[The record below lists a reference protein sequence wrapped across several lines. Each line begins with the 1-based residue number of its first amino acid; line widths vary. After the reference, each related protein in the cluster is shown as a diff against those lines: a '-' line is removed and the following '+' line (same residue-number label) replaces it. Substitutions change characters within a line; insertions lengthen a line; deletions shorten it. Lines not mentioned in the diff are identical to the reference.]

1 MSARNPAYAGKT
13 DNISTLNHL
22 HHQRAIALFWGILRV
37 PAQTLSLMSRRR
49 LLHLSAFSAG
59 FHPYLKNNRSY
70 IHHLARNF

>member
-22 HHQRAIALFWGILRV
+22 HHQRAIALFWGVLWLQ
-37 PAQTLSLMSRRR
+37 AQTLSLTTPRR
-49 LLHLSAFSAG
+49 LLHFPAFSAG